1 MNPDVQAECCLIGD
15 IIADPQKVMPEATL
29 RLIPDDFFTPE
40 YRSIYSTCLKLYRED
55 RQIDPVTVCAPLGKE
70 YRKIVYDAYRTTIST
85 ANYAAHI
92 GVVADTAKL
101 IRAEQMAGNFLAG
114 LQDADL
120 EQSREDAVN
129 ILKAFDG
136 LDVGQS
142 VSAEDGFIQ
151 FFGPER
157 SKKDYIR
164 TGLSKLDRYAFI
176 SRGDYVIVGGRP
188 SSGKTA
194 LTLQMMLTMAEQHR
208 VVYFS
213 LETKPDK
220 IFDRLIAA
228 YAGADFG
235 AIKRGAL
242 PESEWGRISQYGDAF
257 SKLRFSVVSAAGW
270 TVEQVKAKA
279 MQERA
284 EIIFIDYLTLL
295 AGQGKTLY
303 EKATNLS
310 LDLHTLSQRCNITV
324 VALSQLNR
332 EGKTEPDMTNLRDS
346 GQAEQDA
353 DLILLLAG
361 EAGSDHRDLIVC
373 KNKEGQTGKIP
384 LHFDGAH
391 QRFTLID
398 ERTGL

>member
-15 IIADPQKVMPEATL
+15 IISDPQRVMPEAAL

-40 YRSIYSTCLKLYRED
+40 YRSIYSACLKLYRED
-55 RQIDPVTVCAPLGKE
+55 RQIDPVTVCAPLDRE
-70 YRKIVYDAYRTTIST
+70 YRKIVYDAYQATVST

-101 IRAEQMAGNFLAG
+101 IRAEQMARKFLTG
-114 LQDADL
+114 LQDGDV

-129 ILKAFDG
+129 ILQAFDG
-136 LDVGQS
+136 PDVEHS

-157 SKKDYIR
+157 GKKEYIK
-164 TGLSKLDRYAFI
+164 TGLSRLDRYAFI

-194 LTLQMMLTMAEQHR
+194 LTLQIMLTMAKDHR

-220 IFDRLIAA
+220 IFDRLIAT
-228 YAGADFG
+228 YTGADFG

-242 PESEWGRISQYGDAF
+242 SEGEWGRISRYGEAF
-257 SKLRFSVVSAAGW
+257 SRLNFSVVSAAGW

-310 LDLHTLSQRCNITV
+310 LDLHTLSQHCNIAV

-332 EGKTEPDMTNLRDS
+332 EGKSDPDMTHLRDS

-384 LHFDGAH
+384 IHFDGVH

>member
-15 IIADPQKVMPEATL
+15 IISDPQRVMPEAAL

-40 YRSIYSTCLKLYRED
+40 YRSIYSACLKLYRED
-55 RQIDPVTVCAPLGKE
+55 RQIDPVTVCAPLDRE
-70 YRKIVYDAYRTTIST
+70 YRKIVYDAYQATVST

-101 IRAEQMAGNFLAG
+101 IRAEQMARKFLTG
-114 LQDADL
+114 LQDGDV

-129 ILKAFDG
+129 ILQAFDG
-136 LDVGQS
+136 PDVEHS

-157 SKKDYIR
+157 GKKEYIK
-164 TGLSKLDRYAFI
+164 TGLSRLDRYAFI

-194 LTLQMMLTMAEQHR
+194 LTLQIMLTMAKDHR

-220 IFDRLIAA
+220 IFDRLIAT
-228 YAGADFG
+228 YTGADFG

-242 PESEWGRISQYGDAF
+242 SEGEWGRISRYGEAF
-257 SKLRFSVVSAAGW
+257 SRLNFSVVSAAGW

-310 LDLHTLSQRCNITV
+310 LDLHTLSQHCNIAV

-332 EGKTEPDMTNLRDS
+332 EGKSDPDMTHLRDS

-384 LHFDGAH
+384 LHFDGVH